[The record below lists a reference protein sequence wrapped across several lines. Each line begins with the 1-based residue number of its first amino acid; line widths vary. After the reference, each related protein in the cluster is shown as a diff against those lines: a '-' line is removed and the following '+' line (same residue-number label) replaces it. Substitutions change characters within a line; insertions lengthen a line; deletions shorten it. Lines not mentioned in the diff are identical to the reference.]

1 MDNIQQEIL
10 RLVEEAGP
18 KNPITYVQNIVKPLA
33 VNSLNQ
39 AIETCTECPI
49 ANCVKTKISGNPNA
63 SVLILGESPTVADN
77 SGIAFQC
84 DEQSNKMIKALQR
97 VNANFEELA
106 FMNSIACFPRT
117 ETGEKRTP
125 TVKERKACKPFV
137 DYLVETIKPVLI
149 IASGG
154 IAINNLNEDI
164 GKQKVTNIRG
174 KVFYYRGIPV
184 MPTYHPVMFS
194 KLEATGMYGEDH
206 ISSLMWEFIEDV
218 ENALLL
224 TKELYPHLN
233 IILEEEE

>member
-10 RLVEEAGP
+10 KLVEKANP
-18 KNPITYVQNIVKPLA
+18 NNPITYVSNIVRPLA
-33 VNSLNQ
+33 VERLNE
-39 AIETCTECPI
+39 AIETCSSCPI
-49 ANCVKTKISGNPNA
+49 ANNCVKTKVSGNPNA
-63 SVLILGESPTVADN
+63 SVLILGEAPSVSDN

-106 FMNSIACFPRT
+106 FMNSIACFPCT

-125 TVKERKACKPFV
+125 TVKERKECKPFV
-137 DYLVETIKPVLI
+137 DYLVDTIRPVLI

-194 KLEATGMYGEDH
+194 KLEQTGLYDDEH
-206 ISSLMWEFIEDV
+206 ISGLMWEFIGDIED
-218 ENALLL
+218 ALLL
-224 TKELYPHLN
+224 AKELYPHIN
-233 IILEEEE
+233 IMLEK